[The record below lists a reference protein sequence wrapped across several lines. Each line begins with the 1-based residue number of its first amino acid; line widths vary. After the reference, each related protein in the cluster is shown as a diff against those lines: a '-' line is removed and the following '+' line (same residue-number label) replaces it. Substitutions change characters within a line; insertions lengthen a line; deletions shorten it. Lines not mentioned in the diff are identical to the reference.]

1 MEAEMLDIPNLEK
14 PLYFQKNSRKISTKK
29 KSTDSKPTKN
39 KFNDYDPTT
48 TDFIAPYKRTRSPVP
63 FDANSN
69 ISLGLNKINESETL
83 DFDYN
88 NITSFFNIDIDNIIE
103 PPDIQDEKFLDFDV
117 YSPLTDLERKNTNK
131 MNNNNFEDNLSSL
144 CKYGLRYVN
153 NDILNCINDR
163 NDKII
168 FLQSCIRSFLVKK
181 KLNISL
187 LNKIFLERKN
197 IKKIILLQKNL
208 RCFLAK
214 LRIRKKIIIN
224 YIKQKRKKA
233 IQLIINKM
241 KSYKNVLKMKKIYFI
256 KNKIEERN
264 KNAKYIQEKF
274 RNYRFYNSFKKFKKE
289 INEKYCIIY
298 PCKGEKVEL
307 IIYLEDQNS
316 DLDSKKYAFN
326 YNKLLNCF
334 VLFIN
339 PDDLYAGQYK
349 CQFIIDDIIICDK
362 NYPYIQYKN
371 ELYNIIEFKT
381 NKKIKEKKRKK
392 KKDKKKANNNKIN
405 ENNKNVKEKNIKDKK
420 TPKNYKNN
428 YYQEEELNDEL
439 EDIKEEDDEEK
450 SIASKEY
457 MKKKKDYI
465 DIEEID
471 FTEEDIFN
479 IKKLKGNN
487 IVSTDYKKLREELIS
502 QRPISQEDKIRKK
515 SFKNY
520 NFNY

>member
-1 MEAEMLDIPNLEK
+1 
-14 PLYFQKNSRKISTKK
+14 
-29 KSTDSKPTKN
+29 
-39 KFNDYDPTT
+39 
-48 TDFIAPYKRTRSPVP
+48 
-63 FDANSN
+63 
-69 ISLGLNKINESETL
+69 
-83 DFDYN
+83 
-88 NITSFFNIDIDNIIE
+88 
-103 PPDIQDEKFLDFDV
+103 
-117 YSPLTDLERKNTNK
+117 
-131 MNNNNFEDNLSSL
+131 
-144 CKYGLRYVN
+144 
-153 NDILNCINDR
+153 
-163 NDKII
+163 
-168 FLQSCIRSFLVKK
+168 VKK

-381 NKKIKEKKRKK
+381 NKRIKEKKRKK
-392 KKDKKKANNNKIN
+392 KKDKKKANNNQIN
-405 ENNKNVKEKNIKDKK
+405 EKNNIIEEKNIMDTLNKISG
-420 TPKNYKNN
+420 NN
-428 YYQEEELNDEL
+428 SNKIEEEENDNDECQDFEKIEL
-439 EDIKEEDDEEK
+439 KENQ
-450 SIASKEY
+450 IG
-457 MKKKKDYI
+457 
-465 DIEEID
+465 D
-471 FTEEDIFN
+471 FTEIT
-479 IKKLKGNN
+479 ISSLSSKK
-487 IVSTDYKKLREELIS
+487 S
-502 QRPISQEDKIRKK
+502 SQENKIKDQNNLLLSLYQELNSSNKKNPLLSKTCISLGRNDSSKYELVKLMSVLKSTKLSSWKDNFK
-515 SFKNY
+515 SFMSTIYY
-520 NFNY
+520 NGYAIAKKFDKYNPDIPIYIFDRKIENVVKPEINFFLKTFLYMSYRSGLVNLNSIGGGILHQIVDGDVC